1 MHTISW
7 VSGIVLALV
16 FVILATGNALAVVSY
31 FQNRRHVS
39 AIPLFGGI
47 AGTLACLLLPVEGLR
62 PFWWVPLVVDYGSVP
77 LFVGFFVMRIREA
90 VRGDHGG

>member
-16 FVILATGNALAVVSY
+16 FVTLATGNALAVASY
-31 FQNRRHVS
+31 LRHRRHVP
-39 AIPLFGGI
+39 AIPPFGGI
-47 AGTLACLLLPVEGLR
+47 SGVLACLLLPAEGLR
-62 PFWWVPLVVDYGSVP
+62 AFWWAPLVVDYGSVP
-77 LFVGFFVMRIREA
+77 LFVGFFVMRIRAA